1 LYYDIQGNHGHGCDR
16 NLRLHQLHLSVI
28 LYRNLD
34 LNLDDMINGWEEE
47 EEEEEEITPWQEV

>member
-47 EEEEEEITPWQEV
+47 EEEEITPWQEV

>member
-1 LYYDIQGNHGHGCDR
+1 
-16 NLRLHQLHLSVI
+16 VI